1 MSTDK
6 SYEELLAIL
15 KEWEA
20 QFKDTSDKYWEDYCK
35 RKDEEKL

>member
-20 QFKDTSDKYWEDYCK
+20 QFKDTSNKYWEDYYNR
-35 RKDEEKL
+35 RKD